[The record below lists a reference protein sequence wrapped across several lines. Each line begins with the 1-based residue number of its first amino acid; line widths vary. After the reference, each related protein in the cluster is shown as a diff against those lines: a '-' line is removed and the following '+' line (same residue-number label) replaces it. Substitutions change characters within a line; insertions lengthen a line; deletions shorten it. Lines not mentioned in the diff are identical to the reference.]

1 MRLFRNMKF
10 KITKWWKK
18 LHDSPTTV
26 VMTQT
31 HNIAASIFRIALK
44 NPDSELILMPVT
56 GKRIIKM
63 EKQGLYIKLEK
74 FSISITNHQYNYMV
88 EVPYNLYEKLTS
100 MFDSKMDRE
109 YNEEEKMMMN
119 QLEIGINNVLKSIMK
134 IK

>member
-18 LHDSPTTV
+18 LHNSPTTV

-31 HNIAASIFRIALK
+31 HNTAASIFRVALK
-44 NPDSELILMPVT
+44 NPESELILMPVT

-63 EKQGLYIKLEK
+63 EKYGLYIKLEK

-88 EVPYNLYEKLTS
+88 EVPYNLYEKLIN
-100 MFDSKMDRE
+100 MFDSKMDKE
-109 YNEEEKMMMN
+109 YNEEEQMMMN

-134 IK
+134 TK